1 MLAWFWRC
9 KSSSAT
15 CKHQGTQLLHALKL
29 WHSALT
35 KMAISHWQQNSRSDH
50 SALLHKGSVAL
61 YLLTL
66 KPGQQTRELIRLW
79 RLKTAGSLAL
89 QTALQTVNRTRLE
102 LSCDMQWFAGKAD
115 SDWPKIEE
123 CVGTAVLYVCRVK
136 PHQRNSLRYTAGAH
150 VARAVGTWRLAAE
163 TGSMQDEYYAAMQD
177 SVWQQSALQVFPR
190 SLNQS
195 FPDPYEQH
203 TSLDYSASLLS
214 VGCF

>member
-1 MLAWFWRC
+1 MCRKHLEIVRKDCTDRLLARVFVLAWFWSC

-15 CKHQGTQLLHALKL
+15 CKHQGTQLLHALRL

-89 QTALQTVNRTRLE
+89 QTALQTVNRTQPE
-102 LSCDMQWFAGKAD
+102 LSC
-115 SDWPKIEE
+115 
-123 CVGTAVLYVCRVK
+123 
-136 PHQRNSLRYTAGAH
+136 
-150 VARAVGTWRLAAE
+150 
-163 TGSMQDEYYAAMQD
+163 
-177 SVWQQSALQVFPR
+177 SVICNGLQVR
-190 SLNQS
+190 QTVIGQRLRNALAQQYCTSAESSLTKGIHSDTLQV
-195 FPDPYEQH
+195 H
-203 TSLDYSASLLS
+203 M
-214 VGCF
+214 